1 MTTKHINFDTRNE
14 YGEKNSKKL
23 ENHFLYC
30 DFDIPLW
37 GTKEQFERDGLMI
50 KKNSS
55 PVKLSF
61 YNCSKKWGKGVK
73 HYSVYNFSQTLSV

>member
-14 YGEKNSKKL
+14 YGEKNSMKL

-37 GTKEQFERDGLMI
+37 GTKEQFEREGLMI

-61 YNCSKKWGKGVK
+61 YNCSNKWGKGVK
-73 HYSVYNFSQTLSV
+73 HYSV